1 MFSGKPKDPLSD
13 ILWTFPDGTVF
24 TVRDLHKS
32 IECKGIT
39 GSGKTT
45 GVLAFILDRI
55 VQHAKSTCLIIC
67 QKTDDR
73 DFYKPIFDKHGKPLI
88 IIEPQSDWRCN
99 SLQSIG
105 GDTQAKT
112 EFLLTLREALEGSKA
127 RGQDAEFWDDLRER
141 FIFTGIAG
149 LSLAG
154 FEVSAPNL
162 QKFFS
167 TAAKNPEQFKD
178 ATFLEGLHNKCLE
191 AASARRRQMTEVELY
206 DWEVVLDLWQ
216 NEYPMM
222 DDKVQSGAMAGV
234 MNTLGVFNRG
244 IVRQFCSTR
253 TNVSPNALGE
263 GKSIMINFP
272 PVKYGPA
279 GRFLQGDWKYRV
291 QQHILGRNWKPGDFW
306 TVFVMDEY
314 QQCVTEPDAPFLAMC
329 RSAGA
334 CFLTLTQTIHS
345 EYSRMGGG
353 HASHHKVDSLLSQY
367 GLHVF
372 CTCDAATAKHAAELL
387 GHGLETFVNVTP
399 DTQGGIGTIFGGGLA
414 NYNVSQQYQP
424 ILQPRVFMSG
434 LRSGGPPHFCVDSI
448 AIKMGI
454 PFNNGCNWQLW
465 THKQR

>member
-13 ILWTFPDGTVF
+13 ILWTMPDGTPWA
-24 TVRDLHKS
+24 VRDKLRS
-32 IECKGIT
+32 TECKGIT
-39 GSGKTT
+39 GSGKTSA
-45 GVLAFILDRI
+45 VLRFILEAIIRH
-55 VQHAKSTCLIIC
+55 VLSTCLIIC
-67 QKTDDR
+67 QKPDDR
-73 DFYKPIFDKHGKPLI
+73 DFYKAIFDKYKKPLI
-88 IIEPQSDWRCN
+88 IIEPQSDRRCN

-112 EFLLTLREALEGSKA
+112 EYLLTLREALEGAKA

-141 FIFTGIAG
+141 FIFSGIAA

-167 TAAKNPEQFKD
+167 TAAKCPEDFKD
-178 ATFLEGLHNKCLE
+178 AKFLEGLHNQCLE
-191 AASARRRQMTEVELY
+191 AASARRKQMTEVELY

-216 NEYPMM
+216 NEYPMT
-222 DDKVQSGAMAGV
+222 DTKVQSGAMAGV

-244 IVRQFCSTR
+244 IVRQFCSTT
-253 TNVSPNALGE
+253 TNVSPKDLDE

-306 TVFVMDEY
+306 TVLVMDEY
-314 QQCVTEPDAPFLAMC
+314 QQCVTEPDGPFISMC
-329 RSAGA
+329 RSQGG
-334 CFLTLTQTIHS
+334 CMLTLTQTINS

-353 HASHHKVDSLLSQY
+353 HASHHKVDALLSNY
-367 GLHVF
+367 GLHLF
-372 CTCDAATAKHAAELL
+372 CTSDAMTAKHAAELL
-387 GHGLETFVNVTP
+387 GHGLESFVSITP
-399 DTQGGIGTIFGGGLA
+399 DMSGGGSVFDGSA
-414 NYNVSQQYQP
+414 ASISMNQSYQY
-424 ILQPRVFMSG
+424 ILQPRAFMSG
-434 LRSGGPPHFCVDSI
+434 LRSGGPPDFCVDAI

-454 PFNNGCNWQLW
+454 PFNCGRNWQKW
-465 THKQR
+465 TFRQR